1 MATGNEAQAASG
13 PELGF
18 EDALARLETIV
29 DQLESGEL
37 TLEASLE
44 RYEEGMKLS
53 RRLTRTLDE
62 AEKTIERLVE
72 NGGDDGPPLAPPPP
86 ATRPG
91 KPKTRPM
98 EIEMETGEGG
108 KSELPF

>member
-1 MATGNEAQAASG
+1 MVPGNEAQAAPG
-13 PELGF
+13 AELSF

-37 TLEASLE
+37 TLEDSLK

-53 RRLTRTLDE
+53 RRLVRTLDE

-72 NGGDDGPPLAPPPP
+72 SSGDDDAPLAPPP
-86 ATRPG
+86 AAARAG

-98 EIEMETGEGG
+98 ELEMESG
-108 KSELPF
+108 KSSDSELPF